1 MTFYEGNKKMQTK
14 MHVLWS
20 TEKKKK
26 KKHYHFLSHAIF
38 IHINNNSQNVSSISD
53 ALKRRQ

>member
-1 MTFYEGNKKMQTK
+1 MTFYEGNKKTQTK

-20 TEKKKK
+20 TEKKK

-53 ALKRRQ
+53 DLKRRQ

>member
-26 KKHYHFLSHAIF
+26 KKKSIIIFFLMPYL
-38 IHINNNSQNVSSISD
+38 SI
-53 ALKRRQ
+53 

>member
-26 KKHYHFLSHAIF
+26 KSIIIFFLMPYL
-38 IHINNNSQNVSSISD
+38 SI
-53 ALKRRQ
+53 

>member
-1 MTFYEGNKKMQTK
+1 MTFYEGTKKMQTK

-26 KKHYHFLSHAIF
+26 HYHFLSHESC
-38 IHINNNSQNVSSISD
+38 HIYPYKQ
-53 ALKRRQ
+53 

>member
-20 TEKKKK
+20 TEKNK

-53 ALKRRQ
+53 DLKRRQ